1 MATQAVLAELASLYQ
16 AHAGQTV
23 AIQSIGGLDA
33 ARRVQAGDPFDLVV
47 LASDAI
53 DTLMAS
59 DHLVAGSKV
68 DLARSG
74 VAVAVRAGDPKPEI
88 GTEDACRRAVQA
100 ARTIGC
106 STGPSG
112 VALGK
117 LFDRWGIAAQVRDRI
132 VTPAPGV
139 PVGAL
144 VARGDVALGFQ
155 QLSELIHLA
164 GIEVVGPLPASIQI
178 VTTFSGAVGKRA
190 RHPEEAGALLA
201 FMASPA
207 AAAAKRRQG
216 MEPA

>member
-16 AHAGQTV
+16 AHAGHPV
-23 AIQSIGGLDA
+23 AIQSIGGVDA
-33 ARRVQAGDPFDLVV
+33 ARRVQAGEAFDLVV
-47 LASDAI
+47 LASEAI
-53 DTLMAS
+53 DRLMAS

-68 DLARSG
+68 DLARSP

-88 GTEDACRRAVQA
+88 GSEDACRRAVQA

-112 VALGK
+112 VALAK
-117 LFDRWGIAAQVRDRI
+117 LFERWGIAGDLRDRV
-132 VTPAPGV
+132 VTAPPGV

-155 QLSELIHLA
+155 QLSELIHIA
-164 GIEVVGPLPASIQI
+164 GIDVVGPLPAGIQI
-178 VTTFSGAVGKRA
+178 VTTFSGAVGRRG
-190 RHPEEAGALLA
+190 RHPDEAAALLA